1 MSTGARATGPTE
13 QTGASAGSTTT
24 TTTARQSDPYRTGG
38 YEQGAAQAGYGYEQR
53 YEAREQENMHLG
65 GVMLLAA
72 GLLTFFAGL
81 SATVR
86 HNFYHANGLYAYA
99 WSARSWGI
107 ALLCLGAV
115 TLLVGACALLGMTWA
130 KWVGVGLAIL
140 TMIGAFMFLVYSP
153 VWAVILIA
161 LSAIAVWGL
170 LRGET
175 V

>member
-1 MSTGARATGPTE
+1 
-13 QTGASAGSTTT
+13 
-24 TTTARQSDPYRTGG
+24 
-38 YEQGAAQAGYGYEQR
+38 
-53 YEAREQENMHLG
+53 MHLG

-81 SATVR
+81 SAVVR

-115 TLLVGACALLGMTWA
+115 SLLVGACALLGMAWA
-130 KWVGVGLAIL
+130 KWIGVGLAIL
-140 TMIGAFMFLVYSP
+140 TMIGAFMFLIYSP
-153 VWAVILIA
+153 VWGVILIA

>member
-1 MSTGARATGPTE
+1 
-13 QTGASAGSTTT
+13 
-24 TTTARQSDPYRTGG
+24 
-38 YEQGAAQAGYGYEQR
+38 
-53 YEAREQENMHLG
+53 MHLG

-86 HNFYHANGLYAYA
+86 QHFFHAAGVYSYA
-99 WSARSWGI
+99 WSVHSWGI

-130 KWVGVGLAIL
+130 KWIGVGLAVL
-140 TMIGAFMFLVYSP
+140 TMIGAFMFLVYLP
-153 VWAVILIA
+153 VWGVVLIA
-161 LSAIAVWGL
+161 LSAIAIWGL